1 MEIAHARAAK
11 KRHSL
16 ASAHPP
22 YRSDPAFAQ
31 VAEGRLRGDL
41 EPQFDSGHQ
50 GVDVGLFRQ
59 EVGPDLQRAIVP
71 RRLQPQV
78 APALGPY
85 EGRHD
90 AEAVGRDWILGGDLV
105 RDKGDLR
112 GQDHQV
118 RPAERT
124 PTSPEG
130 EAATEIV
137 IRGGALVPGLEAEAV
152 QPAVILE
159 VPPHA
164 REIDDGADAES
175 LEVSRGT
182 DARE

>member
-1 MEIAHARAAK
+1 
-11 KRHSL
+11 
-16 ASAHPP
+16 
-22 YRSDPAFAQ
+22 
-31 VAEGRLRGDL
+31 
-41 EPQFDSGHQ
+41 
-50 GVDVGLFRQ
+50 
-59 EVGPDLQRAIVP
+59 VP
-71 RRLQPQV
+71 RRLQTQV

-90 AEAVGRDWILGGDLV
+90 AEAVGRDRILGGDLV

-118 RPAERT
+118 RPAERR

-130 EAATEIV
+130 EAAAEIV
-137 IRGGALVPGLEAEAV
+137 IPGGARGLGREAEAV

-164 REIDDGADAES
+164 REVDDGADAER
-175 LEVSRGT
+175 LDVSRGT